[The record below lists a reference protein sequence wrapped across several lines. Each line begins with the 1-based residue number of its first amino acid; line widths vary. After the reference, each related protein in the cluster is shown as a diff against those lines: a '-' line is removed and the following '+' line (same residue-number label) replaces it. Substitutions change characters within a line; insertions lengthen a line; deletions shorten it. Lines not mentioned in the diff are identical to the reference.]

1 MGIFQQRPLGCR
13 FSFHFFDFGQIL
25 QGGLT
30 QSGVFALGRLEKKG
44 LRFSGMPRACKSHA
58 AINLEALS
66 IFQRVSLEEFLKSG
80 TDSLN
85 LPASTRAQAYRE
97 SNSKAKSSC
106 SG

>member
-1 MGIFQQRPLGCR
+1 
-13 FSFHFFDFGQIL
+13 
-25 QGGLT
+25 
-30 QSGVFALGRLEKKG
+30 
-44 LRFSGMPRACKSHA
+44 MPRACKSHA
-58 AINLEALS
+58 AINLEAMS